1 MARIRKIRAT
11 QEKVRKTAKRQSIA
25 RVGATANPKGRAN
38 SYQHEG
44 YRGVMYIAPTRNM
57 MKAEDK
63 LLRTPGRHNVHQW
76 SNAKQARGHVYVL
89 EGRKMR

>member
-1 MARIRKIRAT
+1 MARIRKIRVT
-11 QEKVRKTAKRQSIA
+11 QDKVRKIAKRQSIA

-44 YRGVMYIAPTRNM
+44 YRGVMYIARNM

-89 EGRKMR
+89 EGRKRR